1 MDYAPIKAIML
12 KNFRSLE
19 QMIIDFSESPI
30 ISIVGDNEAG
40 KSSITKAMQTI
51 GANLNPNTQRD
62 YIRTDTDG
70 FIVAVKFADPE
81 NTMVVRLKSR
91 SINSFRVQKG
101 DKVVWGV
108 DKMDSSEVPPEIQK
122 YMGFVIEPETK
133 ELLNVRTYEDLMV
146 FIHTASSSNYK
157 VIYNALK
164 VDNILRA
171 KKAGN
176 RELLDHKRA
185 LNEAEGS
192 VATLTEELR
201 KIRLPDISP
210 LLSIRE
216 RVNNYISDISEIE
229 NCISIRNRALEID
242 RETAKLRDLE
252 HSPEL
257 DEFMVSTLNEAI
269 SLKEK
274 EIKYGE
280 MLKSL
285 DEISSLPEID
295 EKIAENIV
303 ACVDLKNKL
312 SSSEYEAYADVAKLN
327 EIEVGG
333 LERLLDGIECS
344 KQLRSI
350 DDTIENVTACA
361 GNIDV
366 IDLSVLESIENAL
379 ADREKIGSMDDEANN
394 LQTEINKLEAEM
406 KQMGVKVATCPR
418 CGETVIMGE

>member
-19 QMIIDFSESPI
+19 QMIIDFNESPI

-210 LLSIRE
+210 LLSVR
-216 RVNNYISDISEIE
+216 DIE
-229 NCISIRNRALEID
+229 NCINIRNRALEID

-274 EIKYGE
+274 EIRYGE
-280 MLKSL
+280 ILKSL

-295 EKIAENIV
+295 EKIVENIV
-303 ACVDLKNKL
+303 ACVDLKDKL
-312 SSSEYEAYADVAKLN
+312 SSSEYEAYVDVAKLN

-333 LERLLDGIECS
+333 LERLLDGIECL

-366 IDLSVLESIENAL
+366 IDLSVLESIERAL
-379 ADREKIGSMDDEANN
+379 ADKEKIDSMDAEANN
-394 LQTEINKLEAEM
+394 LQTEINKLETEM
-406 KQMGVKVATCPR
+406 KQMGVRVATCPR